1 MAASVLTEKKN
12 VLNVFSKDLLLIRLF
27 KLEVFMQKL
36 VLLYEEQILISTKY
50 ANHFIGGISLK

>member
-12 VLNVFSKDLLLIRLF
+12 VLNIFSKDLLLIRLF

>member
-1 MAASVLTEKKN
+1 
-12 VLNVFSKDLLLIRLF
+12 
-27 KLEVFMQKL
+27 MQKL